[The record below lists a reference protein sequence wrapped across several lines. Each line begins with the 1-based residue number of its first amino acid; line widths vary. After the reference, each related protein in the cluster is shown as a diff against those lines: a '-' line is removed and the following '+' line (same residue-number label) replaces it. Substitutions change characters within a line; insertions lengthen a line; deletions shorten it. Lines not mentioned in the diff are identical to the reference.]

1 MQRKN
6 KGSSYKWKE
15 TRETREEADSAKHK
29 PIQLRSARGDASGW
43 VFRAAELEPCIVE
56 LHFPL
61 GQSPIEPP
69 NNVHYVREL
78 VYARCWSLLPLFTY
92 DHTMSSLR
100 RGQARLRFAVGCSV
114 PARSKHLGRAFTSP
128 SWWQD
133 AQGEHLLTKA
143 LFVLGS
149 LIANVSFPSVLRRKK
164 KNVAARGGSLPS
176 RSCSD

>member
-1 MQRKN
+1 M
-6 KGSSYKWKE
+6 SYKWKE

-29 PIQLRSARGDASGW
+29 TIQLRSARGDALGW
-43 VFRAAELEPCIVE
+43 AFREAELEPGIVE

-69 NNVHYVREL
+69 NNVHYVQEL
-78 VYARCWSLLPLFTY
+78 VYAPCWSLLPLFT
-92 DHTMSSLR
+92 MSSVR
-100 RGQARLRFAVGCSV
+100 RGRAQLRFAVGCLV
-114 PARSKHLGRAFTSP
+114 PAWSKHLGRALTFP

-133 AQGEHLLTKA
+133 AQGEHLLMKA

-164 KNVAARGGSLPS
+164 KKECSSKRRVAAFPEL
-176 RSCSD
+176 